1 MKQNLSN
8 NFTKIDGVKLE
19 KKLLSS
25 IDEKIDFKIVE
36 KLNEIRDEMKQWHS
50 DIFDLVDGLGLE
62 IKTGREF
69 RLITTNQIVD
79 VEKRTGNLEKKVFGQ
94 VTTA

>member
-1 MKQNLSN
+1 MKQNLNS
-8 NFTKIDGVKLE
+8 NFTKTDGAKLE

-62 IKTGREF
+62 IKTGRDF
-69 RLITTNQIVD
+69 RLITTNQIVE
-79 VEKRTGNLEKKVFGQ
+79 VEKRTGDLEKKVFGQ
-94 VTTA
+94 VVSA